1 MFRSSISRFGRT
13 IITQTLIQT
22 ISSIYI
28 FNSSIPWFI
37 RQTYLYYQVIY
48 LDLSWQ
54 WFDTTMDFDVYV
66 TSVESHSY
74 LYTWYLYW
82 FDGLLPFEFN
92 LVDVLFVLGNQFG
105 VWFRFVPGYEHKPLT
120 NPCQVRLKFTL
131 KFYAILKSL
140 PYPKANLHLSSNRL
154 MNSCLV
160 EWSWS
165 VKANTW

>member
-1 MFRSSISRFGRT
+1 MTPLVSRTRSRSQFFIPSLFTDEPKAYRWHSVIYGWYFSYNIHAVLTHYMGMGSVSISRFGRT

-54 WFDTTMDFDVYV
+54 GFDTTMDFDVYV
-66 TSVESHSY
+66 TSVVFHSY

-82 FDGLLPFEFN
+82 FDGSLQFEFN
-92 LVDVLFVLGNQFG
+92 LVDVCARNSIWV
-105 VWFRFVPGYEHKPLT
+105 VVSV
-120 NPCQVRLKFTL
+120 CTL
-131 KFYAILKSL
+131 L
-140 PYPKANLHLSSNRL
+140 
-154 MNSCLV
+154 
-160 EWSWS
+160 W
-165 VKANTW
+165 T